1 MCASDGC
8 AHRVGVKAEGV
19 MRRRVRRE
27 DMFWGDVTGRA
38 QAPPGPIR
46 ANWAAAHAMARS
58 LARVGE
64 VELREM
70 VSGLH
75 MVASC

>member
-1 MCASDGC
+1 MHTNYCTLLDHIPTPYG
-8 AHRVGVKAEGV
+8 
-19 MRRRVRRE
+19 
-27 DMFWGDVTGRA
+27 
-38 QAPPGPIR
+38 
-46 ANWAAAHAMARS
+46 AAAHAMARS